1 MSSLLKEAII
11 DAQALKEAALKN
23 AESTIIDKYSEE
35 VKQMVENIL
44 TATPDPDWHG
54 SVSITI
60 HADDGNDGGTA
71 ALGLSSAY
79 GYQIKGTEFREKPVG
94 YTTYVGIGTGKW
106 FTSVDGTPPNAGVA
120 NTCYYVTFDDVT
132 QYTGISTG
140 SVVKLVGHQSTPN
153 LSSYELNSIDITV

>member
-1 MSSLLKEAII
+1 MSEI
-11 DAQALKEAALKN
+11 ALNFTDPGGDFARSN
-23 AESTIIDKYSEE
+23 GYI
-35 VKQMVENIL
+35 QFNI
-44 TATPDPDWHG
+44 
-54 SVSITI
+54 V
-60 HADDGNDGGTA
+60 ADDGNDGGTA

-106 FTSVDGTPPNAGVA
+106 FTSVDTSTAGTA

-153 LSSYELNSIDITV
+153 LSSYELKVIEKKITAGIHSMRLEPVSAFPTIAQWQGSQVVDLSLIHI